1 MNRLDAHPE
10 LCEVTNDEIQELR
23 AKSYNAT
30 LIRRIDITSDLAR
43 FQIRPDGGVAAF
55 KPGQYVALG
64 LGYWEPRIQPSQAE
78 EMDAAK
84 LKKLVRRAYSI
95 SCPMLDEVGQ
105 LAPCGSLDYLEFYVV
120 LVRFAVKPQ
129 G

>member
-1 MNRLDAHPE
+1 MVRLPRGNMAVVSSLIRNFLVNRLDAHPE

-84 LKKLVRRAYSI
+84 LKKMVRRHTRSRARCLMKS
-95 SCPMLDEVGQ
+95 
-105 LAPCGSLDYLEFYVV
+105 GS
-120 LVRFAVKPQ
+120 
-129 G
+129 